1 MKKFQRLLSSV
12 LAFLALAVLIL
23 DSKTALAGATDGIR
37 LCIQT
42 LIPSLF
48 PFLIASTAMTASLAG
63 RSVGIFRP
71 LTKLLRIPAGAE
83 ALMAA
88 GLLGGYPAGAQAL
101 AQARKNGLIS
111 QWDAKRMLAFCSNA
125 GPAFL
130 FGIGARIFPEARICW
145 LLWGIHI
152 ISAWIVALLTP
163 GTACDTFHQ
172 PRAADAG
179 LPAALKKSV
188 WTMALI
194 CGWVLLFRILLS
206 FAQRWFLWLI
216 PMEYQ
221 LLFTGLMELA
231 NGCCGLSALSNTG
244 TKLALFAVFISFG
257 GLCVMLQTYSVAENI
272 DKSMYLPGKLTQAA
286 VSFLLS
292 LPAQYLLPRCE
303 RMPFSPPAAALCAL
317 ICASYWFFHRKK
329 QKNSSNPRL
338 LRV

>member
-88 GLLGGYPAGAQAL
+88 GLLGGYPAGAQSLAL
-101 AQARKNGLIS
+101 AHKNGLIS
-111 QWDAKRMLAFCSNA
+111 GSDAKRMLAFCSNA

-130 FGIGARIFPEARICW
+130 FGIGARLFPEVWICW
-145 LLWGIHI
+145 LLWGIHMT
-152 ISAWIVALLTP
+152 SSWIVAFLTP
-163 GTACDTFHQ
+163 GTACTFLPQ
-172 PRAADAG
+172 ARAADAR
-179 LPAALKKSV
+179 LPATLKKSV
-188 WTMALI
+188 WTIALI
-194 CGWVLLFRILLS
+194 CGWVVLFRILLS
-206 FAQRWFLWLI
+206 FAQRWFLWLL

-244 TKLALFAVFISFG
+244 TKLALFAVFIGFG
-257 GLCVMLQTYSVAENI
+257 GLCVTLQTYSVAENI
-272 DKSMYLPGKLTQAA
+272 DKSLYLPGKITQAA
-286 VSFLLS
+286 ISFLLC
-292 LPAQYLLPRCE
+292 LPAQHLLPRCE
-303 RMPFSPPAAALCAL
+303 RMPFSLPAAVLCAL
-317 ICASYWFFHRKK
+317 VCFSYWIFPRKM